1 MPKYAI
7 LIHGVNFL
15 IHDADATAP
24 QLRGFYINAFLDAL
38 TPQEAEDRAVELVR
52 TSPKL
57 RAIVTNGPDDPP
69 QMFIEELAELD
80 DWPADCVRPLSGFV
94 YYDDPN
100 AEWRHETH
108 ADS

>member
-15 IHDADATAP
+15 IHEADAAVP
-24 QLRGFYINAFLDAL
+24 VLRGFYISAFLEAP
-38 TPQEAEDRAVELVR
+38 TPEEAEDRAVELVR

-57 RAIVTNGPDDPP
+57 RAIVTNEPDDPP
-69 QMFIEELAELD
+69 RMFIEELAELD

-94 YYDDPN
+94 YYDDPD
-100 AEWRHETH
+100 AEWRRESN